1 MKQSYLF
8 KIALFFFLFCFSNVQ
23 SQDTI
28 VAKNTPIIDS
38 TKVDFA
44 FSEFD
49 SVPKK
54 RTIWQNLK
62 YDGLNILGGIK
73 YSYVHPLDWKKKDY
87 LTAGGVVLGTATL
100 FLADKEANTYFTKQ
114 AKDVPQGI
122 RDFGW
127 YFGSP
132 QNNYGITT
140 GVYLFGLFTDNEK
153 VRKTGV
159 LMIASATSAGI
170 IQSISKTIVGR
181 ARPDF
186 GKGNHHFKPLANNS
200 SYRSFPSGHT
210 ILSFTTAYSIGKQ
223 FKNPWIKS
231 GIYAVGMVAPVSRL
245 WEGKHWL
252 TDVGLSMALS
262 VAVVDGI
269 DNYLK
274 KEKKYTYADKD
285 KIKWNLHMGMSTNW
299 CCRNILT

>member
-1 MKQSYLF
+1 MLQSYS
-8 KIALFFFLFCFSNVQ
+8 KIIFLFIFFSFSSVRSQ
-23 SQDTI
+23 QDTL
-28 VAKNTPIIDS
+28 AKPVIDS
-38 TKVDFA
+38 TLVELTFQ
-44 FSEFD
+44 D

-54 RTIWQNLK
+54 KTIWQNLK
-62 YDGLNILGGIK
+62 YDGLNVLGGIK
-73 YSYVHPLDWKKKDY
+73 YSYLRPLDWEKKDF
-87 LTAGGVVLGTATL
+87 LTAGGVVLGTAVV
-100 FLADKEANTYFTKQ
+100 FLADEEANRFFTGQRDDIPKT
-114 AKDVPQGI
+114 V

-132 QNNYGITT
+132 QNNYGIT
-140 GVYLFGLFTDNEK
+140 GSVYLFGLLTNNEK

-186 GKGNHHFKPLANNS
+186 EKGNHHFKPFANS
-200 SYRSFPSGHT
+200 PSYRSFPSGHT
-210 ILSFTTAYSIGKQ
+210 VLSFTTAYSIGKQ

-231 GIYAVGMVAPVSRL
+231 GIYAVGMIAPVSRL

-262 VAVVDGI
+262 IAVVDGI

-274 KEKKYTYADKD
+274 KEKKYSYADKD
-285 KIKWNLHMGMSTNW
+285 KIHWGLNLGMNSIGVTG
-299 CCRNILT
+299 TF

>member
-8 KIALFFFLFCFSNVQ
+8 KIALLFFFFCFSNVQ

-100 FLADKEANTYFTKQ
+100 YLADQEANRYFTKQ

-132 QNNYGITT
+132 QNNYGITS
-140 GVYLFGLFTDNEK
+140 GVYIFGLLTDNEK

-170 IQSISKTIVGR
+170 IQSVAKTVAGR
-181 ARPDF
+181 ARPDL
-186 GKGNHHFKPLANNS
+186 GKGNHHFKPFANES

-252 TDVGLSMALS
+252 TDIGLSMALS

-274 KEKKYTYADKD
+274 REKKYTYADKD
-285 KIKWNLHMGMSTNW
+285 KIRWNLHMGMST
-299 CCRNILT
+299 IGVVGSF

>member
-1 MKQSYLF
+1 MKQSSFF
-8 KIALFFFLFCFSNVQ
+8 KTALFFFLFYFSNGHA
-23 SQDTI
+23 QDTI
-28 VAKNTPIIDS
+28 VPKNPAIIDS
-38 TKVDFA
+38 TKIDFT

-73 YSYVHPLDWKKKDY
+73 YSYVHPLEWKKKDY

-100 FLADKEANTYFTKQ
+100 YFAEKDANTYFTKQ

-170 IQSISKTIVGR
+170 IQSLSKTIVGR
-181 ARPDF
+181 ARPDMDL
-186 GKGNHHFKPLANNS
+186 GNHHFKPFANNS
-200 SYRSFPSGHT
+200 SYSSFPSGHT
-210 ILSFTTAYSIGKQ
+210 VLSFTTAYAIGKQ

-285 KIKWNLHMGMSTNW
+285 KIRWNLRMGMST
-299 CCRNILT
+299 IGVVGTF

>member
-1 MKQSYLF
+1 MIKKAPSKILF
-8 KIALFFFLFCFSNVQ
+8 ILIFLSILNLKA
-23 SQDTI
+23 QDTI
-28 VAKNTPIIDS
+28 IPKRIAIDS
-38 TKVDFA
+38 TLVEMTFGDTIL
-44 FSEFD
+44 
-49 SVPKK
+49 PKK
-54 RTIWQNLK
+54 KTIWQNLK

-73 YSYVHPLDWKKKDY
+73 YSYLRPLDWQKKDY
-87 LTAGGVVLGTATL
+87 LTAGGVVLGTAAV
-100 FLADKEANTYFTKQ
+100 FFIDEEANEFFTDQSSDIPK
-114 AKDVPQGI
+114 GI

-132 QNNYGITT
+132 QNNYGITG
-140 GVYLFGLFTDNEK
+140 GVYLFGLLTDNEK

-181 ARPDF
+181 ARPSA
-186 GKGNHHFKPLANNS
+186 GKGNHHFKPLANES

-210 ILSFTTAYSIGKQ
+210 ILSFTTAYAIGKQ
-223 FKNPWIKS
+223 FKNPWVKS

-274 KEKKYTYADKD
+274 KEKKYSYADKD
-285 KIKWNLHMGMSTNW
+285 KIRWNLNMGINS
-299 CCRNILT
+299 IGVIGSF

>member
-1 MKQSYLF
+1 MKQPYLF
-8 KIALFFFLFCFSNVQ
+8 KIVLFLLLFFFSKLEA
-23 SQDTI
+23 QDTI
-28 VAKNTPIIDS
+28 VLKTPAVIDS
-38 TKVDFA
+38 TKVDFS

-49 SVPKK
+49 SVPQKK
-54 RTIWQNLK
+54 TIWQTLK

-100 FLADKEANTYFTKQ
+100 FMADKEANTYFRKQ
-114 AKDVPQGI
+114 ANDVPQGV

-132 QNNYGITT
+132 QNNYGITS
-140 GVYLFGLFTDNEK
+140 GVYLFGLFTKNEK
-153 VRKTGV
+153 IRKTGV

-170 IQSISKTIVGR
+170 IQSISKTVVGR
-181 ARPDF
+181 ARPDID
-186 GKGNHHFKPLANNS
+186 KGNHHFKPFANNS
-200 SYRSFPSGHT
+200 SYSSFPSGHT
-210 ILSFTTAYSIGKQ
+210 VLSFTTAYAIGKQ
-223 FKNPWIKS
+223 FKNPWVKS

-285 KIKWNLHMGMSTNW
+285 KIRWNLHMGMST
-299 CCRNILT
+299 IGVVGTF